1 MEGEPMEAK
10 LVLEDGTIFTGQ
22 SFGAT
27 CETGGE
33 IVFNTSM
40 TGYQE
45 ILTDASYKGEIVTM
59 TYPLIGNYGINEDDI
74 ESYAPH
80 VNGFI
85 VKEFCA
91 QPSNWR
97 SLDKLENYLKEN
109 GIVGISDIDT
119 RALTKKLRIH
129 GTMKGIITTADLSDE
144 ELINQAKA
152 APGLSG
158 RDLVSKVTIEES
170 QQYEGEGYKVVLMD
184 FGAKKN
190 IIRSLRNEG
199 CEVVVVPADTSAEEV
214 LAHDPDGIMLSNGPG
229 DPQDVPYAVETIK
242 ELLGKRPIFGICLGH
257 QILGLALGGDTYKLK
272 FGHRGANHPAQ
283 DLRTKRVYITS
294 QNHGFALKEDSL
306 DLDKVE
312 ITHKN
317 LNDGTIE
324 GIRHRELPAFS
335 VQYHP
340 EASPGPQDSRYLFK
354 EFIELIDET
363 DKAYLEAK

>member
-1 MEGEPMEAK
+1 MEAK
-10 LVLEDGTIFTGQ
+10 LVLEDGTIFTGRA
-22 SFGAT
+22 FGAV
-27 CETGGE
+27 EDGAEGE

-74 ESYAPH
+74 ESYTSH

-97 SLDKLENYLKEN
+97 ALDKLENYLKEH
-109 GIVGISDIDT
+109 GIMGISDIDT

-129 GTMKGIITTADLSDE
+129 GTMKGIITTDEADSE
-144 ELINQAKA
+144 ELIGQAKE

-158 RDLVSKVTIEES
+158 RDLVAQVTTEES
-170 QQYEGEGYKVVLMD
+170 YQLDGDGYRVVLMD

-190 IIRSLRNEG
+190 ISRSLRDEG

-214 LAHDPDGIMLSNGPG
+214 LEYEPDGIMLSNGPG
-229 DPQDVPYAVETIK
+229 DPQDVPYAVETVK
-242 ELLGKRPIFGICLGH
+242 ELIGQKPIFGICLGH
-257 QILGLALGGDTYKLK
+257 QILGLAFGGDTYKLK
-272 FGHRGANHPAQ
+272 FGHRGANHPVQ
-283 DLRTKRVYITS
+283 DLRTEKVYITP
-294 QNHGFALKEDSL
+294 QNHGFAVEADSL
-306 DLDKVE
+306 DSEEVE
-312 ITHKN
+312 ITHRN
-317 LNDGTIE
+317 LNDDTVE
-324 GIRHRELPAFS
+324 GIKHREYPVFS

-340 EASPGPQDSRYLFK
+340 EASPGPQDSHYLFR
-354 EFIELIDET
+354 EFIELIAEET
-363 DKAYLEAK
+363 E